1 MHFPFITYSI
11 TRFYADFNVVGKFFY
26 LTAKML
32 RAQRNFDEVLI
43 TDSLNLPL
51 AFLAGFAVFLN
62 LLRLFLKRLIFIEFL
77 FLQRKAL

>member
-1 MHFPFITYSI
+1 MLVLFKRFSIISVQYS
-11 TRFYADFNVVGKFFY
+11 TVLCGFQRLGKVFFN

-51 AFLAGFAVFLN
+51 AFLAGFAVFL
-62 LLRLFLKRLIFIEFL
+62 I
-77 FLQRKAL
+77 